1 MDNIVICHCYLIYLG
16 LSILGISKI
25 TMYKYWYDYIKP
37 KYEENARIC
46 YMDTDSFIV
55 HMGKQSA
62 FMQTLLKT
70 LKQDLIPQDRYQ

>member
-1 MDNIVICHCYLIYLG
+1 MHKPVYLG
-16 LSILGISKI
+16 LSILDVSKN
-25 TMYKYWYDYIKP
+25 MYKHWYDYIKP

-55 HMGKQSA
+55 HMGKQSL